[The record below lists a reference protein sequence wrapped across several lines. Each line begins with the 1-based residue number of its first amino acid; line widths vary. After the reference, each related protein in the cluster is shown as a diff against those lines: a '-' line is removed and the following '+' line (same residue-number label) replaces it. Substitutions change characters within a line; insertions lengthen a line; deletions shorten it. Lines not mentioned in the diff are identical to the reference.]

1 MKFKNKVKDIMWI
14 SAIMLFF
21 IALIV
26 PFIMRSS
33 KNFKISFLGQI
44 ISSSFLMLIMLA
56 FGIYNLKISKD
67 NNKESSVKTRA
78 KVIGAVLIIFSIAI
92 GAITFPYYKDI
103 PNMMDS
109 KCEVYDGQL
118 KDVKVIKGR
127 TTITRFT
134 VGDKEFEL
142 NGQSY
147 KNFLVKGKKYHVE
160 VLPNTNYVVS
170 VYRY

>member
-21 IALIV
+21 IGLIV

-44 ISSSFLMLIMLA
+44 ISSSSLMLIMLG

-67 NNKESSVKTRA
+67 KNEKSSVKTRT
-78 KVIGAVLIIFSIAI
+78 KIIGVVLIIFSITI
-92 GAITFPYYKDI
+92 GVITLPYYKDI
-103 PNMMDS
+103 PNMMNS
-109 KCEVYDGQL
+109 KYEAYDGQL

-127 TTITRFT
+127 TTITKFT

-142 NGQSY
+142 NGQSS